1 MLIHE
6 IQRNPKKRRIHLTSL
21 GTFMYILAHQVIFVP
36 LCTEAEDGLKV
47 VEAELAATSSASET
61 KTKITPAC

>member
-1 MLIHE
+1 
-6 IQRNPKKRRIHLTSL
+6 
-21 GTFMYILAHQVIFVP
+21 MYILAHQVIFVP